1 MRLGYRRD
9 GGFEDCSPALNIMS
23 GMVFDKPTQ
32 K

>member
-1 MRLGYRRD
+1 MTLRYRRD
-9 GGFEDCSPALNIMS
+9 GGFADFSLDFNIMS